1 MSLLSVLRT
10 LDLSVLE
17 ITIKDTHTRALPSI
31 ESSLTLWHR
40 VVTSPEET
48 EPVVS
53 PSMVPSSPMRTSP
66 SDTPKEDSYLWLTLD
81 LTLMEVN
88 SLSPLVLLTGSMV
101 LTPFSE
107 SLSKEI
113 QFLSLLKL
121 LEAETETP
129 TDNSRL
135 RTVEKKSLLPR
146 RKNEISEFYLF

>member
-17 ITIKDTHTRALPSI
+17 ITIKDTHTRALHSI

-66 SDTPKEDSYLWLTLD
+66 SDIPKVDCYLWLMLD

-88 SLSPLVLLTGSMV
+88 SLSPCFFKKRYTMMTSELQLTNV
-101 LTPFSE
+101 
-107 SLSKEI
+107 I
-113 QFLSLLKL
+113 
-121 LEAETETP
+121 
-129 TDNSRL
+129 
-135 RTVEKKSLLPR
+135 
-146 RKNEISEFYLF
+146 KNNIEVTIFYFYKYTYLFN